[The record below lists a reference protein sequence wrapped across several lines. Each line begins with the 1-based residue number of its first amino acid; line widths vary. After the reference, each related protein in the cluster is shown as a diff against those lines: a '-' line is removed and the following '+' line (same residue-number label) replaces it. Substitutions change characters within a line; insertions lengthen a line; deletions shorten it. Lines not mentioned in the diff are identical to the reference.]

1 MSDPLFDLTGQV
13 ALVTGS
19 TQGLGE
25 ATARVLAQH
34 GAHVII
40 SSRKQD
46 ACENVAAQFRA
57 DGLSAEGFACNIG
70 RQDDIT
76 AIFAHIE
83 SEHGRLDTLVNN
95 AVLSPWRTIEDT
107 DRGLFMKA
115 LETNMGG
122 YWYMSAGAVKLMKE
136 HDAGRGKGSII
147 NVSSVAALRPSPML
161 ALYSTFKSSL
171 DGMTKSFAR
180 EFGEFNIR
188 VNTIVPGLFKTSL
201 ANAFTPQQQEQM
213 EASTPLRRL
222 GDPAEIGHAALFLA
236 SDASAY
242 ITGTSLVV
250 DGGSLLKS

>member
-1 MSDPLFDLTGQV
+1 MAQSQSEPLFDLKGRV

-40 SSRKQD
+40 SSRKQE
-46 ACENVAAQFRA
+46 ACDTVAASFRE
-57 DGLSAEGFACNIG
+57 DGLSAEGAACHIG
-70 RQDDIT
+70 KEDDIA
-76 AIFAHIE
+76 AIFDHIE
-83 SEHGRLDTLVNN
+83 DRHGRLDILVNN
-95 AVLSPWRTIEDT
+95 AVLSPWRSIEET
-107 DRGLFMKA
+107 DRSLMMKA
-115 LETNMGG
+115 LEVNMAG
-122 YWYMSAGAVKLMKE
+122 YWFMSTGAAKLMKLN
-136 HDAGRGKGSII
+136 GKGSII
-147 NVSSVAALRPSPML
+147 NISSVAAKRPSPGL

-171 DGMTKSFAR
+171 DGMTMAFAR
-180 EFGEFNIR
+180 EFGEFGIR
-188 VNTIVPGLFKTSL
+188 VNTIFPGLFDTAL
-201 ANAFTPQQQEQM
+201 ADAYTPEQKQQM
-213 EASTPLRRL
+213 EATTPLRRL